1 MGTIMLMLI
10 SALPMITALLPFLG
24 AYELLSAGLQ
34 QLPVILEPVADS
46 FEFLFGTIENYAI
59 ILFS

>member
-10 SALPMITALLPFLG
+10 SALPMITALLPVLG
-24 AYELLSAGLQ
+24 ADELLSAGLQ

-59 ILFS
+59 ILFG